1 MVDFRGLILLLACAA
16 AGGYAP
22 ALWAEEPAVDKQT
35 VLTVY
40 TAFECSALAKIA
52 EYRDEAPR
60 FRDIGYYA
68 GLAVHAALE
77 EGQVTREELTVPI
90 PAMNLLTIEGPS
102 TDFILGVHYEFAFSM
117 LMREIIFAIG
127 VKGTRKDR
135 IAEAHAR
142 YTDKGCP
149 GLLLDHG
156 TIPTTSEPAPR

>member
-1 MVDFRGLILLLACAA
+1 MADLKGFVLLLVCAV

-22 ALWAEEPAVDKQT
+22 ALRAQAPTVDKQT

-77 EGQVTREELTVPI
+77 EGRVTREELTVPI

-102 TDFILGVHYEFAFSM
+102 TDFILGVHYQFAFSM
-117 LMREIIFAIG
+117 LMREIIFAIRL
-127 VKGTRKDR
+127 KGTRKDR

-149 GLLLDHG
+149 GLLLDHA
-156 TIPTTSEPAPR
+156 TIPTLSEPASR